1 MIPTPPTLAGLFFCL
16 TSAEG
21 ARLLFCPAI
30 IQPHT
35 SVYKGLY
42 SVYATIPP
50 TPQNSAQGFTSA
62 FPAVCTILQPQIADH
77 ASPAASRY
85 SPRTAPQH
93 LQRIPDTRRN
103 AGRCTGQHSHHIIIR
118 YIKRAAVRP
127 LLWIH
132 VRQCSRSQT
141 MPARRRLDTPH
152 AQRLEI

>member
-50 TPQNSAQGFTSA
+50 TPQNSTQGFTSA
-62 FPAVCTILQPQIADH
+62 FPAVCTILQPQIPDRKNGSMSDSAADRRPCQPGGVSILPTLSGWRSSTGSARH
-77 ASPAASRY
+77 PPPGGAIQQQGRGGRRGTIGGLRRSSFRAS
-85 SPRTAPQH
+85 
-93 LQRIPDTRRN
+93 
-103 AGRCTGQHSHHIIIR
+103 
-118 YIKRAAVRP
+118 
-127 LLWIH
+127 
-132 VRQCSRSQT
+132 
-141 MPARRRLDTPH
+141 AR
-152 AQRLEI
+152 